1 MREREQRQREN
12 ERGKALFGR
21 GYWRTKG
28 GKGENSGSWIS
39 KENFN
44 WDIHSPTPPPPHTPS
59 KQIRKQTYW
68 RNRPKYLDFD
78 ILIDEDSFKLE
89 IMENTSYYK
98 IKQMESQIH
107 SELLQKI
114 KKHSLIYIKWG
125 VVPVG
130 KEKKYM
136 KEKKPVS

>member
-1 MREREQRQREN
+1 M
-12 ERGKALFGR
+12 
-21 GYWRTKG
+21 
-28 GKGENSGSWIS
+28 
-39 KENFN
+39 
-44 WDIHSPTPPPPHTPS
+44 
-59 KQIRKQTYW
+59 
-68 RNRPKYLDFD
+68 
-78 ILIDEDSFKLE
+78 IDEDSFKLE

-130 KEKKYM
+130 KEKKNM